1 MCEEKTR
8 RTKVVYLVSVWILT
22 VTVTGIKVHSYTN
35 CKWKVCLDFTNCEDI
50 IDKKSLIYLESKA
63 GERIDLATHWSFKAC
78 PLPVLVA
85 VGESSVAEKYH
96 SLLFLSEDLRIEKK
110 KRFSKPD
117 WRSLHIQ
124 PGLRIF
130 WEEGKIQENRNK
142 SLKIKKMK

>member
-8 RTKVVYLVSVWILT
+8 TSKVVYIVSVWIL
-22 VTVTGIKVHSYTN
+22 TVTGIKVHSYTN
-35 CKWKVCLDFTNCEDI
+35 CKWKVCLDFTNCKDI
-50 IDKKSLIYLESKA
+50 IDKKSYKYLESKA
-63 GERIDLATHWSFKAC
+63 GERIDLATHWSFKAL

-85 VGESSVAEKYH
+85 VGERSVAEKYH
-96 SLLFLSEDLRIEKK
+96 SLSFLASLSKNLRIAKK

-130 WEEGKIQENRNK
+130 WEEGKIQENQNK
-142 SLKIKKMK
+142 SLIIKH